1 MAAAAATIKE
11 RWVQVPEGM
20 KGPVIASA
28 IFHIGLVIVAITGLP
43 YFKSDQKPLT
53 AAIPVEILPIGEMT
67 TSNKPKPV
75 EAPPAP
81 EPEKLER
88 PPEKKPAP
96 PKVEEVKP
104 PEPPK
109 PPKAEKAKPKA
120 KPVTPPPP
128 DEAALEKVKEAP
140 KPEEKKPP
148 EPPEAKE
155 QAEPE
160 QTQDFS
166 KLLKNLQD
174 SKPQPADETLPENKN
189 AAPVTPAPA
198 APFAET
204 MTMSEADALAQQ
216 LQRCWSIQAGARY
229 AEDLIVKVRLT
240 VSQER
245 RVLSAVIVDTWR
257 YSQDSYFR
265 AAADAAIRAVHSPQ
279 CEILI
284 LPPDKYDTWKDIVV
298 TFDPTEML

>member
-1 MAAAAATIKE
+1 MEAVTATLKE

-20 KGPVIASA
+20 KGPLVASA
-28 IFHIGLVIVAITGLP
+28 VFHIGLVIVALTGLP
-43 YFKSDQKPLT
+43 YFKSPPEPMISS
-53 AAIPVEILPIGEMT
+53 IPVEILPIAEMRQT
-67 TSNKPKPV
+67 NRKPL

-81 EPEKLER
+81 EPEKLEKA
-88 PPEKKPAP
+88 PEKKPAP

-109 PPKAEKAKPKA
+109 PPKAEKPKPKA

-128 DEAALEKVKEAP
+128 DEAALEKAKPEP

-148 EPPEAKE
+148 EPAEAKE
-155 QAEPE
+155 KAEQA

-174 SKPQPADETLPENKN
+174 STPQATDETLPENKN
-189 AAPVTPAPA
+189 AAPIAPAPM
-198 APFAET
+198 APLGEN
-204 MTMSEADALAQQ
+204 MSMSEMDALSQQ
-216 LQRCWSIQAGARY
+216 LARCWSIQAGARY
-229 AEDLIVKVRLT
+229 AEDLVVKVRIT
-240 VSQER
+240 VSPER
-245 RVLSAVIVDTWR
+245 RVLSAMIVDTWR

-265 AAADAAIRAVHSPQ
+265 AAADSAIRAVHSPQ
-279 CEILI
+279 CEVLQ
-284 LPPDKYDTWKDIVV
+284 LPPDKYDLWKDIVV